1 MADTQDSLFL
11 KLAVSKGLIDQDLA
25 KEVFHLAQQQHRS
38 TAELLIERGVMTTYN
53 VDLLSKEA
61 AKALGPKTV
70 AGFQIVS
77 KLGQGGMGA
86 VYRATQLSIGREVAL
101 KVMAPDVAK
110 NKGFVERFLR
120 EGMAMGAINH
130 PNVVTC
136 YDAGQDGKILYM
148 ALELMTGGDADQLA
162 RAHGGLLPPVR
173 ACAIVRDCAAGLSAI
188 HRAGLIHRDIK
199 PANIFL
205 GEDGTAKLADLGLA
219 RQEDGDD
226 KMTRTG
232 TAMGTPAF
240 MSPEQAEGVEDLDIR
255 SDIYALGATLFALV
269 TGEAPFTGQSAYAVV
284 AKVINDPVPD
294 PRSLNPNVPDP
305 LAQVMRTAMHKD
317 RRKRYQTPQE
327 LQAAL
332 AVCSDEMARAGLT
345 SETIGTLPP
354 SLVGH
359 SHPTPHTHTGAGRH
373 YRTNTH
379 STIAHRR
386 NWLVS
391 GAVFTGV
398 AVVVVIG
405 ATLVLG
411 RVPPTAQRPVAAITS
426 DPVPTQQPLVK
437 PTTKPEPL
445 ATKAVEPVT
454 TLIPGDPWPDRA
466 AWTKAVAALPLDR
479 RVALVAT
486 ALHQLNPHHNAQLR
500 PALDVALNE
509 VPSIELAGA
518 DLHDLR
524 PLTALPSL
532 HTIVLISETD
542 ASPSPFYEL
551 DQIAAL
557 PLTQLGLGHSMVD
570 NLEPLRGKPLS
581 DLNLGACSIKDLTPI
596 VGPSLRRIAFN
607 TATVTEGIEALRA
620 LPALEAVGASW
631 TTLQTPVQ
639 FWRAYD
645 AGTFPLPPSRQP
657 KVVPGAVMPPA
668 DVAAPAD
675 PALIAAPAAR
685 PAKPSV
691 IALRPLVI
699 PENAATKVR
708 DVGKTFNDSSGKI
721 TALLAQRRKDASRA
735 LAKVLD
741 ADFKREMAT
750 IGTKNTSRFPIADA
764 VRQARDA
771 LVEGAGPR
779 DAVFTDPNLPP
790 SSLQALADWRSA
802 IEPLEAELADMAETL
817 RSKSIKDLE
826 PLVADNRAG
835 ATELTSQLNG
845 MQPPPPLADLVVE
858 PLPVPGCIW
867 RIDSMSALPHDTVL
881 RDLTAT
887 HAPARVIGDIVE
899 TDFGKAFRGD
909 GKTTQIA
916 TALKKPLTS
925 RTLMAWVNV
934 SYSQQLNAGVIG
946 LQSPDGGR
954 FESIVHCGA
963 ENGWGVQNELRRSFS
978 GTGGY
983 AGGDWSHLALVVDG
997 TDRTLYRNGKPIMT
1011 DHLGVAGFPAGSE
1024 IVVGKRNSS
1033 REPGRFFAGMIDGCL
1048 VFDNALSMRQVRN
1061 VIAFQMQ
1068 HAEEIKGSVRSREWI
1083 NVPLPNADFTH
1094 FTGVRFA
1101 DWSGKVDGI
1110 TQAGDATERWL
1121 KMELNRVGL
1130 EARVMRQPVKLD
1142 PSWRS
1147 LRLAARMRLPK
1158 ALTPTGNP
1166 DDLYAGVC
1174 VILADPTGSQPEIRR
1189 YAAPTT
1195 DAPVF
1200 GEWQDIGPTV
1210 GWPIPP
1216 GYTVMAVECLLRSG
1230 VGIVEIDD
1238 VRLQALPGRL

>member
-11 KLAVSKGLIDQDLA
+11 KLAVSKGLIDQGLA
-25 KEVFHLAQQQHRS
+25 KEVFHAAQEQHRT
-38 TAELLIERGVMTTYN
+38 TADLLVERGVMTPYN
-53 VDLLSKEA
+53 VDLLQKEL

-70 AGFQIVS
+70 AGFQIVA

-162 RAHGGLLPPVR
+162 RAQGGILPPVR
-173 ACAIVRDCAAGLSAI
+173 ACAILRDCAAGLSAI

-240 MSPEQAEGVEDLDIR
+240 MSPEQAEGAEDLDIR

-305 LAQVMRTAMHKD
+305 IAQVIRTAMAKD
-317 RRKRYQTPQE
+317 RRKRFQTPQE

-332 AVCSDEMARAGLT
+332 ATCHEELLRAGLT
-345 SETIGTLPP
+345 SETVGTLPP
-354 SLVGH
+354 SLVGQP
-359 SHPTPHTHTGAGRH
+359 HPTPHTHTGAGRH

-379 STIAHRR
+379 STIAHGRS
-386 NWLVS
+386 WLVS
-391 GAVFTGV
+391 GAVFVGV
-398 AVVVVIG
+398 AVVVVVGI
-405 ATLVLG
+405 AMLG
-411 RVPPTAQRPVAAITS
+411 RTAPTGQQTAPVATA
-426 DPVPTQQPLVK
+426 PELVPTQQPAIKPVAK
-437 PTTKPEPL
+437 PDPAVGKPVEPTTVL
-445 ATKAVEPVT
+445 V
-454 TLIPGDPWPDRA
+454 PGDPWPTRE
-466 AWTKAVAALPLDR
+466 AWTTAVAALPLDR

-500 PALDVALNE
+500 PALDVAHNE

-524 PLTALPSL
+524 PLTALSSL
-532 HTIVLISETD
+532 HTIVLTSEVD
-542 ASPSPFYEL
+542 ESASPFYEL

-557 PLTQLGLGHSMVD
+557 PLTQLGVAHSMVD
-570 NLEPLRGKPLS
+570 DLKPLTGKPLT
-581 DLNLGACSIKDLTPI
+581 DVNLSACNITDLTPI
-596 VGPSLRRIAFN
+596 TVPTLKRIAFN
-607 TATVTEGIEALRA
+607 TATVVNGIEALRA
-620 LPALEAVGASW
+620 LPALEAVGTSW
-631 TTLQTPVQ
+631 ATLQTPVQ
-639 FWRAYD
+639 FWRSYD
-645 AGTFPLPPSRQP
+645 AGIFPLPASRQP
-657 KVVPGAVMPPA
+657 KVVPVAVAPV
-668 DVAAPAD
+668 VAAPD
-675 PALIAAPAAR
+675 EQPAAAAVTAR

-691 IALRPLVI
+691 IAIRPLII

-708 DVGKTFNDSSGKI
+708 DAGKAFNDMSGRI
-721 TALLAQRRKDASRA
+721 TGLLAQRRKDAGRN

-741 ADFKREMAT
+741 ADFKREMST

-779 DAVFTDPNLPP
+779 DAVFADPNLPP
-790 SSLQALADWRSA
+790 TSLQALADWRSA
-802 IEPLEAELADMAETL
+802 IEPLESELADQAEILRGKTL
-817 RSKSIKDLE
+817 KDLE

-835 ATELTSQLNG
+835 ATELTAQLNT
-845 MQPPPPLADLVVE
+845 MQPPPPLADVVVE

-867 RIDSMSALPHDTVL
+867 RIDSMTALPHDTVL
-881 RDLTAT
+881 RDLTANQG
-887 HAPARVIGDIVE
+887 PARVVGEVVE

-909 GKTTQIA
+909 GKTTQI
-916 TALKKPLTS
+916 TTVLKKPLAA
-925 RTLMAWVNV
+925 RTLMAWVNT
-934 SYSQQLNAGVIG
+934 SYQQQLNGGVIG

-954 FESIVHCGA
+954 YESIVHAGGDS
-963 ENGWGVQNELRRSFS
+963 GWGVQNELRRTTSN
-978 GTGGY
+978 TGGY
-983 AGGDWSHLALVVDG
+983 DEGQWDHLALVVDG
-997 TDRTLYRNGKPIMT
+997 NERTLYRNGKSILS
-1011 DHLGVAGFPAGSE
+1011 DRLAVAGFPAGSE

-1033 REPGRFFAGMIDGCL
+1033 REPGRYFAGMIDGCL
-1048 VFDNALSMRQVRN
+1048 IFDTALTARQVREVMN
-1061 VIAFQMQ
+1061 AQTK
-1068 HAEEIKGSVRSREWI
+1068 HAQEIMSTTRSREWI
-1083 NVPLPNADFTH
+1083 NIPLPNSDFAR

-1101 DWSGKVDGI
+1101 DWAGKMDGI
-1110 TQAGDATERWL
+1110 TQSGDSAERWL
-1121 KMELNRVGL
+1121 KMDLNRVGL
-1130 EARVMRQPVKLD
+1130 EARILRQGVKLD
-1142 PSWRS
+1142 PSWRC
-1147 LRLAARMRLPK
+1147 LRLSARMRLPK
-1158 ALTPTGNP
+1158 AIAPINT
-1166 DDLYAGVC
+1166 DEVFYGVC
-1174 VILADPTGSQPEIRR
+1174 VVLTDPTSSQPEIRR
-1189 YAAPTT
+1189 YAIPMT
-1195 DAPVF
+1195 DAPVI
-1200 GEWQDIGPTV
+1200 GEWQDIGQTL

-1216 GYTVMAVECLLRSG
+1216 GYTTLTVECMLRSG
-1230 VGIVEIDD
+1230 VGVVELDD
-1238 VRLQALPGRL
+1238 VHLQALPGRL